1 MIYVMDRRRL
11 GGRARDRAFRRVR
24 DARGTEEG
32 HRKAAVEALANE
44 ESGVMVALRGT
55 RVDRVPLEDVVG
67 KERPLD
73 PDLYK
78 IAEVLAELPE

>member
-1 MIYVMDRRRL
+1 
-11 GGRARDRAFRRVR
+11 
-24 DARGTEEG
+24 
-32 HRKAAVEALANE
+32 
-44 ESGVMVALRGT
+44 MVALRRT

-67 KERPLD
+67 KERPLA

>member
-1 MIYVMDRRRL
+1 MLGTGRSAEFAMPEGRRRATGKL
-11 GGRARDRAFRRVR
+11 A
-24 DARGTEEG
+24 E
-32 HRKAAVEALANE
+32 AAVEALADE

-55 RVDRVPLEDVVG
+55 RVDRIPLEDVVG

>member
-1 MIYVMDRRRL
+1 MLIPGAV
-11 GGRARDRAFRRVR
+11 A
-24 DARGTEEG
+24 E
-32 HRKAAVEALANE
+32 AAVEALADE
-44 ESGVMVALRGT
+44 ESGVMVAFRGT